1 MTEGRCVLEFDL
13 TTFLVVLPL
22 VFVAGFI
29 DAIAGGGGLIS
40 LPAYLIAGLPPHFAI
55 GTNKLSSCMGT
66 ALATFRFAK
75 SGFIN
80 WKIAGVCAIAAL
92 FSSTL
97 GARLLLSIDEKII
110 RYVLLIILPL
120 TAYYVFKS
128 KNLSPIGAPRGR
140 LEMYVIAIL
149 SSIVIGIYDGFY
161 GPGTGTF
168 LLLILTGVAHMKLTE
183 ANGITKVINLSTNVA
198 ALAVLLLHGKV
209 LIVLGVTAGLFNM
222 LGNWLGASSFAS
234 GGSKIV
240 RPLIIFVLALFMIKI
255 VTEIVNA

>member
-1 MTEGRCVLEFDL
+1 MEFEL
-13 TTFLVVLPL
+13 TTFLIVLPL
-22 VFVAGFI
+22 VFVAGFV

-40 LPAYLIAGLPPHFAI
+40 LPAYLIAGLPPHLAI
-55 GTNKLSSCMGT
+55 GTNKMSSTMGT

-80 WKIAGVCAIAAL
+80 WKLAGVCAGFALIA
-92 FSSTL
+92 SSF
-97 GARLLLSIDEKII
+97 GARLLLSIDEKLI

-120 TAYYVFKS
+120 TAYYVFRS
-128 KNLSPIGAPRGR
+128 KDLSPTGAPRGR

-183 ANGITKVINLSTNVA
+183 ANGITKAINLTTNVA
-198 ALAVLLLHGKV
+198 ALAVLLFYGKV
-209 LIVLGVTAGLFNM
+209 LLVLGVIAGLFNM
-222 LGNWLGASSFAS
+222 LGNRLGTRAFVS
-234 GGSKIV
+234 GGSKVV
-240 RPLIIFVLALFMIKI
+240 RPLIIFVLAIFMIKI
-255 VTEIVNA
+255 IAGF